1 MVGDTAVGICFAAAC
16 SLPKA
21 LASASGLPLNSASV
35 ASALNSR
42 ARRRRCGWARQLG
55 NYAPGRGS
63 EWPQGKF
70 GDLWMNAY
78 FRRTRLRI
86 VLFRMLAGRAT
97 TLPFIL
103 KTLKQ

>member
-1 MVGDTAVGICFAAAC
+1 
-16 SLPKA
+16 
-21 LASASGLPLNSASV
+21 
-35 ASALNSR
+35 
-42 ARRRRCGWARQLG
+42 
-55 NYAPGRGS
+55 
-63 EWPQGKF
+63 
-70 GDLWMNAY
+70 MNAY